1 MFVFHADPV
10 YDTVFVV
17 TPEQLD
23 GVLLISGALY
33 RHVVL
38 ALRTL
43 TELYVPFATHPLVG
57 TVNALHAPQDAL
69 LLTLSLALVGAAF
82 FAPAL
87 Q

>member
-1 MFVFHADPV
+1 ML
-10 YDTVFVV
+10 VV
-17 TPEQLD
+17 TPLQLL
-23 GVLLISGALY
+23 GVEVMSGALY
-33 RHVVL
+33 LHVEL

-43 TELYVPFATHPLVG
+43 TELYVPPVTQPLLG
-57 TVNALHAPQDAL
+57 TVNPLHAPQLAL